1 MTELRETEG
10 RSFQAKGAVE
20 VGVPLE
26 FLRLSEGVR
35 GLGTVSKTVSE
46 SGRSERNVGEE
57 QSHLSVE
64 IILRGF

>member
-46 SGRSERNVGEE
+46 SGRSERQCGGGAKSFEC
-57 QSHLSVE
+57 
-64 IILRGF
+64 